1 MRLHSL
7 ITASRRFAKSQIPRG
22 TILEGFELR
31 PPELNLLF
39 LIDKGRLGKIGA
51 EQDQGPCASPPAAP
65 IGARPAAPIGAQ
77 PAAPCGAQ
85 PSALAS
91 LMGVTAGNVTQIINA
106 LETRGLIERSVDPN
120 DRRKVMI
127 SLTAEGRAAVVKAGG
142 AYRDAY
148 SGLLSELGPDR
159 TDEFIALLDRAASYF
174 NDKFGPVKPMH
185 D

>member
-51 EQDQGPCASPPAAP
+51 EQDQVPCASPPAAP
-65 IGARPAAPIGAQ
+65 I
-77 PAAPCGAQ
+77 GAQ

-148 SGLLSELGPDR
+148 SGLLSEFGPDR